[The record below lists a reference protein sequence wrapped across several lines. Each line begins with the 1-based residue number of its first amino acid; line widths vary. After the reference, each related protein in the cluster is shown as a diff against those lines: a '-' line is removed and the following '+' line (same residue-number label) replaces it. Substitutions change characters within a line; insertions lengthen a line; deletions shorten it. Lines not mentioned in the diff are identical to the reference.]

1 MVKNIIGG
9 FITILMKVDI
19 ERRKSAIKSWGK
31 KGFGYRGKLT
41 DYEFRT
47 IIKLGTNGKLW

>member
-19 ERRKSAIKSWGK
+19 ERK